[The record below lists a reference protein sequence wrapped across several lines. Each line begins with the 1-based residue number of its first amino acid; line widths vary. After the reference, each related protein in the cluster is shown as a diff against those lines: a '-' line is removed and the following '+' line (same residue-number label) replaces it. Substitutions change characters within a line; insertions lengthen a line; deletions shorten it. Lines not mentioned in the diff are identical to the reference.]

1 MEGEWNM
8 KKREG
13 YLKLR
18 EEVNL
23 GQRGLELWVYGKKG
37 QYVGRLEIS
46 HAGLAAFAGNKGKK
60 RLVNLSWEKLF
71 ERFAPGKPKEE

>member
-1 MEGEWNM
+1 M

-13 YLKLR
+13 YLILR

-23 GQRGLELWVYGKKG
+23 GERGLELWVYGKKK

-46 HAGLAAFAGNKGKK
+46 HAGLAAYTGKTGKK
-60 RLVNLSWEKLF
+60 LLVNLNWEKLF
-71 ERFAPGKPKEE
+71 ARLDPKAQPK